1 MKDGYPYQSVGDS
14 QRDFQE
20 LLAPFR
26 QLSHERNAVRSIVE
40 RLYEAL
46 EGVQDT
52 RSPRPNLRAV

>member
-1 MKDGYPYQSVGDS
+1 MKDGYPYQSIGAS

-20 LLAPFR
+20 LLASFR

-52 RSPRPNLRAV
+52 WSPRPHFRAV